1 MSFALPAVQAADR
14 AADQKKRAAFEKR
27 WKESRQ
33 QTEAKH
39 QAGKDKPEG
48 SGRKVKMPQW
58 HVSRED
64 EAAGELRPLDL
75 RNILFAEVSKEVL
88 VTCLHL
94 SRKGQAAGAA
104 PEAALEEAAGNALQ
118 LPASA

>member
-1 MSFALPAVQAADR
+1 MSFARPPVQAAHK

-39 QAGKDKPEG
+39 QAGKDRPES
-48 SGRKVKMPQW
+48 SGKRVKMPQW

-64 EAAGELRPLDL
+64 ELTGKLRTLELRGH
-75 RNILFAEVSKEVL
+75 SM
-88 VTCLHL
+88 C
-94 SRKGQAAGAA
+94 
-104 PEAALEEAAGNALQ
+104 
-118 LPASA
+118 